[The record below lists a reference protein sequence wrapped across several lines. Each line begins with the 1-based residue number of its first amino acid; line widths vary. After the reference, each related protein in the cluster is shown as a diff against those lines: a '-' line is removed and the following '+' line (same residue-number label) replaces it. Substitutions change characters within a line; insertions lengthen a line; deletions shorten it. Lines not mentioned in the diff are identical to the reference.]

1 MPLKMGGD
9 GGENKWTSGKIS
21 WVPMVPRAA
30 VFGNQLP
37 HSHVYI
43 GLFEQHCCLVLLGLP
58 PHFHPLLY
66 NFSFHLSYQFY
77 LDGMMVCFPSL
88 TLFYWLKLC
97 GCCIY
102 RLWPWNNGKPVG
114 WHLWGLWHVFFPLA
128 LFIFCANVMT
138 TTRHILHYSQP
149 AFLPTSKSL
158 HIWVSSHQ
166 LLLLLC
172 CLISIILLYF
182 LVLIHQFIALTLP
195 IFIILWLNIA

>member
-1 MPLKMGGD
+1 MG
-9 GGENKWTSGKIS
+9 EWTKGPQEKSVSPHG
-21 WVPMVPRAA
+21 

-37 HSHVYI
+37 HHYVYI
-43 GLFEQHCCLVLLGLP
+43 GSFEQHCCLVLLGLP

-77 LDGMMVCFPSL
+77 LDGMMVCFPSP

-128 LFIFCANVMT
+128 LFIFCANIMT
-138 TTRHILHYSQP
+138 TTRHILCTLFSTCLP
-149 AFLPTSKSL
+149 AYLYITAYLGIF
-158 HIWVSSHQ
+158 SSTFTPVM
-166 LLLLLC
+166 LSY
-172 CLISIILLYF
+172 IYYTF
-182 LVLIHQFIALTLP
+182 
-195 IFIILWLNIA
+195 WY